1 MSKLEM
7 SSLSIKHFMVFTL
20 LGIMA
25 LASIAGTP
33 TVVKAEYPEKPITLM
48 VGFSAGGGTDVYA
61 RSFASFVHEYLD
73 MPMIV
78 VNKPGASGMIAA
90 KAVYDAPADGYTLLL
105 AGGGTLF
112 IKSTIDGDKAPV
124 VPTRELKALGGVGQL
139 VTSLIVPMD
148 SPFKSA
154 KDLVDWA
161 KANPD
166 KRLRYS
172 HSGRG
177 SIHTLAGMVFLKQSG
192 IEAQDV
198 PFKGGSKA
206 RNAVAGKQVDFS
218 AIGIQLLAGF
228 ETKLRALGVGSNERD
243 LIYKDVPTFGEQ
255 GLPLLGITNPE
266 IIWGHK
272 DLPKDVVS
280 KLEMAIK
287 SVASSEGF
295 QKMIRKTGVT
305 GFYFTPDE
313 ANEKMA
319 VIDKLTTP
327 LTKEMFHK
335 KQ

>member
-1 MSKLEM
+1 MPHLEM
-7 SSLSIKHFMVFTL
+7 RSLSIKRFMVFTI
-20 LGIMA
+20 LGVLT
-25 LASIAGTP
+25 LAFTTATP
-33 TVVKAEYPEKPITLM
+33 TVVKAEYPERPITLM

-73 MPMIV
+73 MPMVV

-105 AGGGTLF
+105 AGGGSLF

-124 VPTRELKALGGVGQL
+124 VPTRELTALGGVGQL
-139 VTSLIVPMD
+139 VPSLIVPID
-148 SPFKSA
+148 SPFKTA

-177 SIHTLAGMVFLKQSG
+177 SIHTLAGMLFLKQNG
-192 IEAQDV
+192 IDGQDV

-206 RNAVAGKQVDFS
+206 RNAVAGKQVDFA

-228 ETKLRALGVGSNERD
+228 ESKLHALGVMSNKRD

-255 GLPLLGITNPE
+255 GLPSLGITNPE
-266 IIWGHK
+266 IIWGHR
-272 DLPKDVVS
+272 DLPKDVVA
-280 KLEMAIK
+280 KLEEAIK
-287 SVASSEGF
+287 SVASSKGF
-295 QKMIRKTGVT
+295 QKMIKKTGVT
-305 GFYFTPDE
+305 GFYFTPEE

-327 LTKEMFHK
+327 LTIELFRK
-335 KQ
+335 KK